1 MSTLYKL
8 FFISFCVFFSINST
22 AETGYVSDGVYTY
35 MHKGP
40 SAQFKIMGSI
50 SAGKKIEILEKSKD
64 GKYTKILDSRGRRG
78 WIMTKFASTKPSLKQ
93 RYSTLEKKYETQVK
107 LNEELSANSNA
118 DETNALNAQIEQLN
132 LDLVQANEEAA
143 IAKAQFEKEYLLAK
157 EKLDNELSLV
167 QSKLKSEEVDIQI
180 KWLTHGGILVLAS
193 FLIGIIVSSL
203 TSKRRGSKKSSW

>member
-1 MSTLYKL
+1 M
-8 FFISFCVFFSINST
+8 NSA

-40 SAQFKIMGSI
+40 SSQFKIMGSI

-93 RYSTLEKKYETQVK
+93 RYSTLEEKYETQVK
-107 LNEELSANSNA
+107 LNEELSSNSKI
-118 DETNALNAQIEQLN
+118 DETNELKAQIEQLN
-132 LDLVQANEEAA
+132 IDLIKANKEAA
-143 IAKAQFEKEYLLAK
+143 VAKAQFEKEYLIAK
-157 EKLDNELSLV
+157 EELDNELSLV

-180 KWLTHGGILVLAS
+180 KWLTHGGLLVLVS

-203 TSKRRGSKKSSW
+203 TSKRRNNKKSNW